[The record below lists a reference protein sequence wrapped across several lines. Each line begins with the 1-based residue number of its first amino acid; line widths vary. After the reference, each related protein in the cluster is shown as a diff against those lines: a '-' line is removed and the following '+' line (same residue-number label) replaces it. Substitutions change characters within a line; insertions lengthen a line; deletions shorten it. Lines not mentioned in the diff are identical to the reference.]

1 MWQSKGATDLASDHD
16 IGRQVLDEALK
27 ENGDKFDAGYV
38 FVAGFRPLE
47 LRGEVWPTSRRPIL
61 GYRRMRCGA
70 P

>member
-1 MWQSKGATDLASDHD
+1 
-16 IGRQVLDEALK
+16 LDEALK

-61 GYRRMRCGA
+61 G
-70 P
+70 